1 MATRMDMD
9 TGRVDRADRGTV
21 WPWVLLAIAVIAAVI
36 WWASTMANNNAGM
49 GGMNSYQTSPGIGSG
64 GGVGPDYT
72 TAPGSTT
79 GGPVPG
85 TGGVR

>member
-1 MATRMDMD
+1 MATRMDME
-9 TGRVDRADRGTV
+9 TGRVDRGTRGDV

-36 WWASTMANNNAGM
+36 WWASTMANNNPTTTTPGM
-49 GGMNSYQTSPGIGSG
+49 GGVNNYDT
-64 GGVGPDYT
+64 GPV
-72 TAPGSTT
+72 APGTTT